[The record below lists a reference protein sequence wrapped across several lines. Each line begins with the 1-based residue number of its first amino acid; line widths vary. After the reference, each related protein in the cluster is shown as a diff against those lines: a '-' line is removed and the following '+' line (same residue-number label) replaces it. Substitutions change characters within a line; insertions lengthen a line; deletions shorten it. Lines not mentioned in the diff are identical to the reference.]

1 MQLIEISDDKL
12 YLNIDLF
19 REKFKNSHE
28 SCQKFRN
35 SQAHFLISEIANA
48 SHENLVLSKP
58 QRQIHR
64 Q

>member
-1 MQLIEISDDKL
+1 MNLLGANQFHPVI
-12 YLNIDLF
+12 Y

-48 SHENLVLSKP
+48 SHENLMLSKP
-58 QRQIHR
+58 QSSITKLNI
-64 Q
+64 